1 MVSFLISL
9 IWLYCIAGPLIHQ
22 SVFTFPA
29 VAAALSP
36 IIGFFFLTSLVIS
49 IVSVLQTCFVSPLM
63 LRFDLPCLQAWGV
76 FMSLLSGNVLA
87 IIGFLLLRFLYSA
100 LAGIVMMLVG
110 CVTCCIGLL
119 PVISQTVMSPY
130 YVFDRSMSL
139 YMLQDLGPEYTFIA
153 Q

>member
-1 MVSFLISL
+1 
-9 IWLYCIAGPLIHQ
+9 
-22 SVFTFPA
+22 
-29 VAAALSP
+29 
-36 IIGFFFLTSLVIS
+36 
-49 IVSVLQTCFVSPLM
+49 M